1 MLIQAEE
8 KENNEKD
15 IKESEKTK
23 FKKFA
28 DDLGNDYLV
37 AFAIGFPGCKNPGT
51 IKHYKANKVFYE
63 KNMIDEPD
71 ELDDEE

>member
-8 KENNEKD
+8 KDNNEKE

-23 FKKFA
+23 FKQFV
-28 DDLGNDYLV
+28 DDLANDSLV
-37 AFAIGFPGCKNPGT
+37 AFAIGFPGCKNPGAV
-51 IKHYKANKVFYE
+51 KHYKANKVFYE